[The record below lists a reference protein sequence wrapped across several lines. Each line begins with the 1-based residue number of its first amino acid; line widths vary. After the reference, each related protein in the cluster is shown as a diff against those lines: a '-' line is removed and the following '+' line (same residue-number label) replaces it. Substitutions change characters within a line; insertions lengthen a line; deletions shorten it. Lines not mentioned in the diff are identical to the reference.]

1 MPVYKV
7 KAYNSEGKEV
17 TTESLYPDEASLYS
31 ELKKNKLIPISIKEK
46 KEITFFKKDITDD
59 EISMILFQIGTLQS
73 KAIPLNNII
82 DIVITQIENNK
93 LKGYLYNIKLDIEKG
108 LQFSEA
114 LRRSGLF
121 PDFLCEMIKAGESS
135 GAMDVVLLSASKYF
149 SSRNALKKKLVSS
162 LIYPLI
168 ILIVGIAA
176 LIVTSI
182 FVTPKI
188 VSIYTSFGKPIP
200 FSLQIIS
207 SMSKVLILI
216 MKLSPFILLFGY
228 VYRKKIKKMFDFN
241 KILYSIPFI
250 NKVKY
255 FTDINSFTE
264 ILSLLL
270 RGGVSLENA
279 FKMAAEVVRGSKFYN
294 ETINIAESL
303 KLGQRLGVL
312 LNRSSVFP
320 DDVKRLL
327 ELGDEVGDMEK
338 MTETIA
344 EVYKRNAESR
354 IQIVFAYLEPLI
366 VIFLS
371 VFVGL
376 FIVGTL
382 LPIINISLK

>member
-1 MPVYKV
+1 
-7 KAYNSEGKEV
+7 
-17 TTESLYPDEASLYS
+17 
-31 ELKKNKLIPISIKEK
+31 
-46 KEITFFKKDITDD
+46 
-59 EISMILFQIGTLQS
+59 
-73 KAIPLNNII
+73 
-82 DIVITQIENNK
+82 
-93 LKGYLYNIKLDIEKG
+93 
-108 LQFSEA
+108 
-114 LRRSGLF
+114 
-121 PDFLCEMIKAGESS
+121 
-135 GAMDVVLLSASKYF
+135 
-149 SSRNALKKKLVSS
+149 
-162 LIYPLI
+162 
-168 ILIVGIAA
+168 
-176 LIVTSI
+176 
-182 FVTPKI
+182 
-188 VSIYTSFGKPIP
+188 
-200 FSLQIIS
+200 
-207 SMSKVLILI
+207 
-216 MKLSPFILLFGY
+216 
-228 VYRKKIKKMFDFN
+228 MFDIN

-354 IQIVFAYLEPLI
+354 IQVVFAYLEPLI

-376 FIVGTL
+376 FIVGHT
-382 LPIINISLK
+382 LPINKYKFKIGGLA